1 MSLSGN
7 AAIFGI
13 RPHVSGSTQLH
24 QLGSVGV
31 APDGRTY
38 RYANAGAVDLAPG
51 LLCIAVDITA
61 NHEDLAV
68 NTFAVGDKSI
78 TVTLGATAITAN
90 EYDGGYVNVTDAT
103 GQGIMYQ
110 IESAPATDASGSV
123 IIQLKT
129 PIVVAAEAATTVTLV
144 RNKYK
149 DIIVSD
155 GTQADLPVGVP
166 NVAISAGE
174 FGWVQ
179 TGGFCSVLNDTTTVV
194 AGQPVTIGDADAGA
208 VEVHNAATEVVVGVC
223 PAGTVAAAGEYTAIE
238 LTLD

>member
-1 MSLSGN
+1 MLSGQ
-7 AAIFGI
+7 ISVFGI
-13 RPHVSGSTQLH
+13 KPHESGSTQLH
-24 QLGSVGV
+24 NLGTIGT
-31 APDGRTY
+31 APDGRIY
-38 RYANAGAVDLAPG
+38 RYANAGAVALGPG
-51 LLCIAVDITA
+51 LLTIAVDITT

-68 NTFAVGDKSI
+68 NTFSVGDKTI
-78 TVTLGATAITAN
+78 TATLGATAITAN

-123 IIQLKT
+123 IITLKD

-155 GTQADLPVGVP
+155 GTLADLPVGVP
-166 NVAISAGE
+166 NVTIAANE

-179 TGGFCSVLNDTTTVV
+179 TKGMCSILVDGNDTT
-194 AGQPVTIGDADAGA
+194 AGTPITIGDTASGA
-208 VEVHNAATEVVVGVC
+208 VETRNAATEVHVGTQ
-223 PAGTVAAAGEYTAIE
+223 PAGTGADTGEYGVFHLE
-238 LTLD
+238 LD